1 MDQENNGAPASLS
14 RRKFVTKVAY
24 IAPAIL
30 TLSVTPSYAS
40 TGSGSPSSPP
50 RNHQYPPWL
59 LRLLKYFGWI

>member
-1 MDQENNGAPASLS
+1 MDHEKSGAPASPS

-30 TLSVTPSYAS
+30 SLSVTPSYAS

-50 RNHQYPPWL
+50 EDHQYPPWL
-59 LRLLKYFGWI
+59 LRLLKLFGWS

>member
-1 MDQENNGAPASLS
+1 MDQEKNGAPASPS

-40 TGSGSPSSPP
+40 SGSGRRSRP
-50 RNHQYPPWL
+50 RKPRKPRKNRQ
-59 LRLLKYFGWI
+59 